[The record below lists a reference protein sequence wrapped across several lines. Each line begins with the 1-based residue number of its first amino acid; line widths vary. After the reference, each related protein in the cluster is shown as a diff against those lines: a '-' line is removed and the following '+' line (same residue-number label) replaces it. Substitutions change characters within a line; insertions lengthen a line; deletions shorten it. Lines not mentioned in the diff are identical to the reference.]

1 MPRCGAGAAY
11 RDVTQGTRV
20 RGAAPTD
27 CKEWDLP
34 ASARPTTS
42 TRRATRATSPAGP
55 GGAAGRLTYVL
66 DTSVLL
72 SDPRAMLRFAEHE
85 VVLPVVVVTELEA
98 KRHHPELG
106 YFARTALRLL
116 DDLRLAEGR
125 LDHPVSVGEV
135 GGTLRVELNHTDP
148 MILPAGFRLG
158 DNDTRILAVAKNLA
172 AEGCDV
178 VVVSKD
184 LPMRVK
190 ASAVG
195 LEAQE
200 YRAELAVDS
209 GWTGMTDLDVT
220 ADEMAALYEHGRLEH
235 AEAAELPCHTGI
247 VLHSPRGSGLGR
259 VGADKAVRL
268 VRGDRDA
275 FGLHGRSAEQRIA
288 LDLLLDPDVGIIS
301 LGGRAGTGKSAL
313 ALCAG
318 LEAVMERRQHRKVV
332 VFRPLYAVGGQE
344 LGYLPGTE
352 AEKMGPWGQAVFDTL
367 GALVSTEVV
376 EEILDRGMLE
386 VLPLTHIRG
395 RSLHD
400 AFVIVD
406 EAQSLERNVLLTVL
420 SRIGQNSRVVLT
432 HDVAQRDNL
441 RVGRHDGVAAVIEAL
456 KGHPLFAHVTL
467 TRSERSPIAA
477 LVTDLLEGIDL

>member
-1 MPRCGAGAAY
+1 MTSDR
-11 RDVTQGTRV
+11 
-20 RGAAPTD
+20 
-27 CKEWDLP
+27 
-34 ASARPTTS
+34 RPQ
-42 TRRATRATSPAGP
+42 RRTF
-55 GGAAGRLTYVL
+55 VL

-98 KRHHPELG
+98 KRHHSELG
-106 YFARTALRLL
+106 YFARQALRLL
-116 DDLRLAEGR
+116 DDLRIEHGR
-125 LDHPVSVGEV
+125 LDAPLPVGTD
-135 GGTLRVELNHTDP
+135 GGSLRVELNHTDP
-148 MILPAGFRLG
+148 TSLPAGFRLG

-172 AEGCDV
+172 GEGFSV
-178 VVVSKD
+178 TVVSKD

-195 LEAQE
+195 LDAEE

-209 GWTGMTDLDVT
+209 GWTGMRELDISEQ
-220 ADEMAALYEHGRLEH
+220 AMSQLYEHERIEL
-235 AEAAELPCHTGI
+235 AEAAELPCHTGL
-247 VLHSPRGSGLGR
+247 VMLSSRGSALGR
-259 VGADKAVRL
+259 VGADKQVRL

-275 FGLHGRSAEQRIA
+275 FGVHGRSAEQRIA
-288 LDLLLDPDVGIIS
+288 LDLLLDPEVGIVS

-332 VFRPLYAVGGQE
+332 VFRPLYAVGGQD
-344 LGYLPGTE
+344 LGYLPGSE
-352 AEKMGPWGQAVFDTL
+352 SEKMGPWAQAVFDTL
-367 GALVSTEVV
+367 GAVVSQEVV
-376 EEILDRGMLE
+376 EEVMDRGMLE

-400 AFVIVD
+400 AFVVVD

-467 TRSERSPIAA
+467 TRSERSPVAA
-477 LVTDLLEGIDL
+477 LVTEMLEGLELL